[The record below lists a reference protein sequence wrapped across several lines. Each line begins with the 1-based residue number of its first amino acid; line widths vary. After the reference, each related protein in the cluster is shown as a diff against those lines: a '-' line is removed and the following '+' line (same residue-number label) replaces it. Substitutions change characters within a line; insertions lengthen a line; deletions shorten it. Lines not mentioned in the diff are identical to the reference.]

1 MNNIIFQEARSE
13 ILSIMDWY
21 SDQSLQ
27 CITAML
33 VLRKT
38 CNMYIFLEPS
48 DRALDRKYHFYY
60 RPNTPLRATEPR
72 SIHVDTAQKDD

>member
-33 VLRKT
+33 VLLK
-38 CNMYIFLEPS
+38 NLQHVHIFG
-48 DRALDRKYHFYY
+48 
-60 RPNTPLRATEPR
+60 TT
-72 SIHVDTAQKDD
+72 